1 MDLAQLAQTRSALE
15 NLQCRHT
22 ATLRRDARDLD
33 ARDQTTAVLRSLAGE
48 SAARRAQVRQRRER
62 MAELESGRALGD
74 LSSRLAD
81 REARLGPL
89 ERGCDRALVAA
100 RGRQDLCEAAETRGR
115 ALQSDPAEQA
125 AETRALVGLLLRA
138 MESSCDTG
146 LKGDRRHCPDLAG
159 WRFQCVGGR
168 HAQTSTFGP

>member
-1 MDLAQLAQTRSALE
+1 VDLAQLAQTRSALE

-74 LSSRLAD
+74 LLSRLAH

-89 ERGCDRALVAA
+89 ERDRALLAA
-100 RGRQDLCEAAETRGR
+100 RDWQDLCEAAETRGR

-125 AETRALVGLLLRA
+125 AETRALEGLLLRA

-159 WRFQCVGGR
+159 WRVQCVGGR